1 LGRDDTSSSSET
13 RICPSSLQLRDAGSA
28 ERHDFSVAFAGPMP
42 VYLMKQY
49 QLNRS
54 TYTRLNSS
62 LTREAADQKL
72 VLALKAKGYQSL
84 ITDLLKE

>member
-1 LGRDDTSSSSET
+1 
-13 RICPSSLQLRDAGSA
+13 
-28 ERHDFSVAFAGPMP
+28 
-42 VYLMKQY
+42 MKQY